1 LYCHSAGKFCTN
13 LQLFVAFNRTIYR
26 KKVTGRKQQITTS
39 STDFAPGLGS
49 ELKQALAAE
58 TKESINFTDF
68 ITFTLN
74 FNTLHLIRKEY
85 EWQHL
90 RGLQAGVFQHDLCSQ
105 SQIMISLEL
114 T

>member
-1 LYCHSAGKFCTN
+1 MYCHSAGKFRTN
-13 LQLFVAFNRTIYR
+13 LRLFVAVNRIIYR
-26 KKVTGRKQQITTS
+26 KKVTGRKQQIPTP

-74 FNTLHLIRKEY
+74 FKTLHLIRNEQ

-90 RGLQAGVFQHDLCSQ
+90 KVFQHDLCSQ
-105 SQIMISLEL
+105 SQTMYL
-114 T
+114 